1 MRKTAAIFAVLIV
14 IAALFAAFC
23 LPASASELYYIT
35 SGVYPQITLANQD
48 PDPAEPGQTF
58 TAKFKIENT
67 GGEAAKN
74 FVIEALP
81 DYPFSLYT
89 GNATRI
95 IGSVAQYDDDAPIVD
110 FVMKVDSNAVEGT
123 AKLKI
128 RFKFDSSDWVTQEFD
143 INIRTHDA
151 MLLTEEIK
159 TPANV
164 APGGTADVQVVLRN
178 SADSPLKNIKA
189 KLDLSSSELP
199 FGFVDSIGEKSVYQI
214 ASGDTA
220 TINFELQAQS
230 EAESKLYRIPLTL
243 NYEDG
248 VGTNY
253 TKSGYVSLTV
263 GDAPDLSLFLTE
275 GTLYEKTAGKI
286 TLQIV
291 NKGLANVKFVTIKLN
306 PSDEYEIVP
315 PDEVYIGVIDSDDFE
330 TVDFTL
336 YPKEEKA
343 KLSLTLSFSDSNNNK
358 FTKEYSKTLK
368 IYSSSEAKK
377 LGLKSGGYTGTILFV
392 IVILAAVFIYR
403 KFRKKKAR

>member
-1 MRKTAAIFAVLIV
+1 MRKTAAIFAVFL
-14 IAALFAAFC
+14 AAVMLFATFS
-23 LPASASELYYIT
+23 LSASASELYYIT

-58 TAKFKIENT
+58 TAKFKIENP

-74 FVIEALP
+74 FVIEVLP

-89 GNATRI
+89 GNATRT
-95 IGSVAQYDDDAPIVD
+95 IGSVAQYDSDAPIVD
-110 FVMKVDSNAVEGT
+110 FVIRVDSNAVEGT

-128 RFKFDSSDWVTQEFD
+128 RFKFDASSWVTQEFD

-151 MLLTEEIK
+151 MLLAEEIK
-159 TPANV
+159 TPANI
-164 APGGTADVQVVLRN
+164 APGGTATVQVVLRN

-214 ASGDTA
+214 DSGKTAS
-220 TINFELQAQS
+220 ISFELQAQS
-230 EAESKLYRIPLTL
+230 EADSKLYRIPLTIDYMDSL
-243 NYEDG
+243 GNSYEK
-248 VGTNY
+248 T
-253 TKSGYVSLTV
+253 GYVSLTV

-306 PSDEYEIVP
+306 PSDEYELVS

-330 TVDFTL
+330 TVEFTL
-336 YPKEEKA
+336 YPKEEQA

-358 FTKEYSKTLK
+358 FTKEFSKTLK
-368 IYSSSEAKK
+368 VYGSSEAKR
-377 LGLKSGGYTGTILFV
+377 LGLKSGGYAGAILFV

-403 KFRKKKAR
+403 RYRKKKAR